1 MPTIIRTL
9 LGRRVMR
16 PVFCLL
22 TLFTLTM
29 AFLPKPPATPID
41 RFGDK
46 FEHMVAFAVLTVAAL
61 IGWPQS
67 RRWRIIVLLSALGG
81 MIEVVQ
87 AIPVLHRDSD
97 WHDWAADT
105 AAIVVTALLISP
117 LVDFAVQRGIC
128 TAKVAHP
135 TADAGA

>member
-1 MPTIIRTL
+1 MANLIHTL
-9 LGRRVMR
+9 FGPRVVR
-16 PVFCLL
+16 PLFWLL

-46 FEHMVAFAVLTVAAL
+46 IEHMVAFAVLTGVAL

-67 RRWRIIVLLSALGG
+67 RRWRIILLLSGLGAV
-81 MIEVVQ
+81 IELVQ
-87 AIPVLHRDSD
+87 EVPELHRDSD

-105 AAIVVTALLISP
+105 LAIVVAAVMVSP
-117 LVDFAVQRGIC
+117 IVRVLRLGPVESAEP
-128 TAKVAHP
+128 AE
-135 TADAGA
+135 

>member
-1 MPTIIRTL
+1 MVNFVHAVFGP
-9 LGRRVMR
+9 RVMR
-16 PVFCLL
+16 PLFVLL

-46 FEHMVAFAVLTVAAL
+46 FEHMLAFAVLTAVAL

-67 RRWRIIVLLSALGG
+67 RRWRIILLLSGLGAL
-81 MIEVVQ
+81 IEFVQ
-87 AIPVLHRDSD
+87 EIPDLHRDSD

-105 AAIVVTALLISP
+105 LAIVAAAVVVSP
-117 LVDFAVQRGIC
+117 IVRVLRLDRPAPVEPAE
-128 TAKVAHP
+128 
-135 TADAGA
+135 